1 LCKKFNVSRESVE
14 TAANAVLEN
23 LIVNAQ
29 ANGATSFAEK
39 ERIESYAS
47 LFEMELDLEIGQDK
61 EVQIAPGMKVCLT
74 GSPPA
79 EEEFAHLTKSELR
92 KVLASHGLEE
102 VPSITKKCQLVV
114 AFNKESLSGKAK
126 RARELGIPVISSQE
140 FLEIVDEH

>member
-1 LCKKFNVSRESVE
+1 LV
-14 TAANAVLEN
+14 
-23 LIVNAQ
+23 
-29 ANGATSFAEK
+29 EK
-39 ERIESYAS
+39 EKIENYAS
-47 LFEMELDLEIGQDK
+47 LFKMELDLDISQDK
-61 EVQIAPGMKVCLT
+61 EVLIVPGMKVCLT

-79 EEEFAHLTKSELR
+79 VEEFAHLTKAELR
-92 KVLASHGLEE
+92 KVLISHRLEE